1 MRNALVIVDVQNDF
15 CEGGN
20 LPVTGGLAVAAQVAR
35 HVRQSR
41 SEYDLV
47 VATRDYHENPGDHFA
62 PQPDFVES
70 WPRHCVVGTPGAA
83 LCTPISNLV
92 DEDLIQSV
100 VDKGRSTA
108 AYSGFE
114 ALDPEGCPL
123 LDVLRDARIESVDVC
138 GLATD
143 YCVRAT
149 VLDARKNG
157 FEVRVLTDLCAAV
170 NEESG
175 RRALQEMKA
184 AGCQLTTDSAR

>member
-1 MRNALVIVDVQNDF
+1 MKNALVIVDVQNDF

-62 PQPDFVES
+62 AHPDFVDS
-70 WPRHCVVGTPGAA
+70 WPQHCVAGTPGAA

-92 DEDLIQSV
+92 GDKLIQSV

-114 ALDPEGCPL
+114 GVDP
-123 LDVLRDARIESVDVC
+123 D
-138 GLATD
+138 
-143 YCVRAT
+143 
-149 VLDARKNG
+149 
-157 FEVRVLTDLCAAV
+157 
-170 NEESG
+170 G
-175 RRALQEMKA
+175 R
-184 AGCQLTTDSAR
+184 